1 MLWTFQ
7 PLLLVLLTVSPW
19 GGGWEEPSIDP
30 EALIRRVVKSQRR
43 AEEAFEGST
52 YDLKE
57 VRTTYAKDGQPKEIE
72 TRLYYV
78 LSGGNGNE
86 GTRDLVEVNGRPATD
101 DEKRKVAE
109 EDAKGRKQRLER
121 RAASRASAP
130 PAVSGDD
137 DDPLVGTRR
146 LSDLLGM
153 FRFRVA
159 GEEVYDGRL
168 GYVLEFAPKPDRA
181 AKGLGERALG
191 SLEGRV
197 VIDAADFQIRSVA
210 ARLARPVKVVGGLA
224 ANVKDAEIVYES
236 RSVAKERWFPC
247 RVDLHM
253 KGRTAIFFRLDSG
266 FRFEFANLRSFHVET
281 ESAVRPDP

>member
-1 MLWTFQ
+1 MLEFLR
-7 PLLLVLLTVSPW
+7 PLLLVLLTVSP
-19 GGGWEEPSIDP
+19 GGGAREEPSIDP
-30 EALIRRVVKSQRR
+30 EALIRRVVRNQRR
-43 AEEAFEGST
+43 VEEAFEGST

-78 LSGGNGNE
+78 LAGESGNE
-86 GTRDLVEVNGRPATD
+86 GTRDLVEVNGRPCTD
-101 DEKRKVAE
+101 DEKRKAAE
-109 EDAKGRKQRLER
+109 DDVKGRKQRLER
-121 RAASRASAP
+121 RAASRASTP
-130 PAVSGDD
+130 PAVSGDE

-153 FRFRVA
+153 FLFRVV

-197 VIDAADFQIRSVA
+197 VIDAADFQVRSVV
-210 ARLARPVKVVGGLA
+210 ARLAKPVKVAGGLA
-224 ANVKDAEIVYES
+224 ANVKDAEIVYEG
-236 RSVAKERWFPC
+236 RFVARERWFPC
-247 RVDLHM
+247 RVDLHI
-253 KGRTAIFFRLDSG
+253 KGKTAIFFRLDSG
-266 FRFEFANLRSFHVET
+266 FRFEFANLRSFQVET